1 MRKQVAFLS
10 LFSLF
15 SIFLFAIILFYM
27 DLANGPLV
35 LFILELIA
43 FVGFIVS
50 SILLMNKRKLIR
62 MIPFLSIL
70 AITALFFILSKPK
83 TEYKRA
89 TRGNTKET
97 EVLALKN
104 GDIKGLYTEDLDVE
118 VYAGIP
124 YAEAP
129 IGDLRWK
136 EPKAKSNWDGVLDC
150 TKFAPNSYQAKKN
163 SIMSTLVDMYA
174 EGGWHPDYT
183 SYPDQYMS
191 EDSLY
196 LNIWRPKNRS
206 GNLPILVY
214 IHGGS
219 LTGGSSNGDDYNGE
233 AMAREGIIMITIS
246 YRLGVFGYFAHPD
259 LISESSNNTTGNYG
273 LLDQIEALKWVN
285 DNASYFGGD
294 KNNITI
300 AGESA
305 GSSSVSALCVS
316 PLAKGLFKRAIGE
329 SSSIVGKYP
338 PHTFRSLDSALSMGK
353 NIMKE
358 MHCNSIEELRKLSPE
373 ELIKTKYINSS
384 MTIDGYA
391 ITKSPYETYLAH
403 ENNEEALLNGYNVKE
418 ADAFVV
424 PTMLFDLPNKDNI
437 KGKLSE
443 YFDETL
449 AEEMVLLY
457 KNEIDKDAFSVF
469 NEIISAY
476 WFFMPHYEWSILAIN
491 NGEDVY
497 RYQFTKENGYYGT
510 YHSGELIYA
519 YGNLDKS
526 LHGFAYNDSDY
537 SLSKIMVGYFSNF
550 VKYGN
555 PNGDSL
561 PNWKKWESEGDSLL
575 ELGEVIQ
582 EIPEKYVSAY
592 KIIEDWNE
600 RVNEKE
606 S

>member
-1 MRKQVAFLS
+1 
-10 LFSLF
+10 
-15 SIFLFAIILFYM
+15 M

-97 EVLALKN
+97 EVLTLKN

-136 EPKAKSNWDGVLDC
+136 EPKAKSNWNGVLDC

-338 PHTFRSLDSALSMGK
+338 PHTFRSLDSALTMGK

-358 MHCNSIEELRKLSPE
+358 MRCNSIEELRKLSPE

-391 ITKSPYETYLAH
+391 IIKSPYETYLAH

>member
-35 LFILELIA
+35 FFILELIA

-97 EVLALKN
+97 EVLTLKN

-136 EPKAKSNWDGVLDC
+136 EPKAKLNWDGVLDC

-338 PHTFRSLDSALSMGK
+338 PHTFRSLDSALTMGK

>member
-1 MRKQVAFLS
+1 
-10 LFSLF
+10 
-15 SIFLFAIILFYM
+15 M
-27 DLANGPLV
+27 DT
-35 LFILELIA
+35 IA
-43 FVGFIVS
+43 T
-50 SILLMNKRKLIR
+50 
-62 MIPFLSIL
+62 P
-70 AITALFFILSKPK
+70 
-83 TEYKRA
+83 
-89 TRGNTKET
+89 
-97 EVLALKN
+97 
-104 GDIKGLYTEDLDVE
+104 
-118 VYAGIP
+118 
-124 YAEAP
+124 
-129 IGDLRWK
+129 
-136 EPKAKSNWDGVLDC
+136 
-150 TKFAPNSYQAKKN
+150 
-163 SIMSTLVDMYA
+163 
-174 EGGWHPDYT
+174 
-183 SYPDQYMS
+183 
-191 EDSLY
+191 
-196 LNIWRPKNRS
+196 
-206 GNLPILVY
+206 
-214 IHGGS
+214 
-219 LTGGSSNGDDYNGE
+219 
-233 AMAREGIIMITIS
+233 
-246 YRLGVFGYFAHPD
+246 
-259 LISESSNNTTGNYG
+259 
-273 LLDQIEALKWVN
+273 
-285 DNASYFGGD
+285 

-316 PLAKGLFKRAIGE
+316 PLAKSLFKRAIGE

-582 EIPEKYVSAY
+582 EIPEN
-592 KIIEDWNE
+592 IIKTFGETLLTTPELNSQINKLVLKKFE
-600 RVNEKE
+600 
-606 S
+606 

>member
-1 MRKQVAFLS
+1 
-10 LFSLF
+10 
-15 SIFLFAIILFYM
+15 M

-97 EVLALKN
+97 EVLTLKN

-443 YFDETL
+443 YFDLTL

>member
-35 LFILELIA
+35 FFILELIA

-97 EVLALKN
+97 EVLTLKN

-196 LNIWRPKNRS
+196 LNIWRPKNSS

-338 PHTFRSLDSALSMGK
+338 PHTFRSLDSALTMGK

-600 RVNEKE
+600 RVNG
-606 S
+606 

>member
-1 MRKQVAFLS
+1 
-10 LFSLF
+10 
-15 SIFLFAIILFYM
+15 M

-97 EVLALKN
+97 EVLTLKN

-338 PHTFRSLDSALSMGK
+338 PHTFRSLDSALTMGK

-358 MHCNSIEELRKLSPE
+358 MRCNSIEELRKLSPE

-391 ITKSPYETYLAH
+391 IIKSPYETYLAH

>member
-1 MRKQVAFLS
+1 
-10 LFSLF
+10 
-15 SIFLFAIILFYM
+15 M

-97 EVLALKN
+97 EVLTLKN

-338 PHTFRSLDSALSMGK
+338 PHTFRSLDSALTTGK

>member
-97 EVLALKN
+97 EVLTLKN

-353 NIMKE
+353 SIMKE

-600 RVNEKE
+600 RVNG
-606 S
+606 

>member
-1 MRKQVAFLS
+1 
-10 LFSLF
+10 
-15 SIFLFAIILFYM
+15 M

-97 EVLALKN
+97 EVLTLKN

-136 EPKAKSNWDGVLDC
+136 EPKAKLNWDGVLDC

-338 PHTFRSLDSALSMGK
+338 PHTFRSLDSALTMGK

>member
-15 SIFLFAIILFYM
+15 SLFLFAIILFYM

-35 LFILELIA
+35 FFILELIA

-97 EVLALKN
+97 EVLTLKN

-338 PHTFRSLDSALSMGK
+338 PHTFRSLDSALTMGK

>member
-97 EVLALKN
+97 EVLTLKN
-104 GDIKGLYTEDLDVE
+104 GDIKGLYTEDFDVE

-338 PHTFRSLDSALSMGK
+338 PHTFRSLDSALTMGK

-600 RVNEKE
+600 RVNG
-606 S
+606 

>member
-1 MRKQVAFLS
+1 
-10 LFSLF
+10 
-15 SIFLFAIILFYM
+15 
-27 DLANGPLV
+27 
-35 LFILELIA
+35 
-43 FVGFIVS
+43 
-50 SILLMNKRKLIR
+50 

-97 EVLALKN
+97 EVLTLKN
-104 GDIKGLYTEDLDVE
+104 GDIKGLYTEDFDVE

-449 AEEMVLLY
+449 AEEMVLIY

>member
-1 MRKQVAFLS
+1 
-10 LFSLF
+10 
-15 SIFLFAIILFYM
+15 M

-97 EVLALKN
+97 EVLTLKN

-537 SLSKIMVGYFSNF
+537 SLSKVMVGYFSNF

>member
-15 SIFLFAIILFYM
+15 SIFLFGIILFYM

-97 EVLALKN
+97 EVLTLKN
-104 GDIKGLYTEDLDVE
+104 GDIKGLYTEDFDVE